1 MSYSSIRELFS
12 SSIGHVSKHLSNP
25 IAAHSK
31 HLFNSV
37 KAMDTVHFKQVASLP
52 KLANLHRPFLNRLTS
67 CAASVCDSFE
77 NSNHLTVVVC
87 GLGLLLSA
95 GTVGY
100 LVSGRRWSF
109 SSCLATV
116 QADALSSESDEFCA
130 LDPYVVYKIGTQL
143 GVVNNDKAV
152 AQFNEMRKRWRE
164 EQRATEFDNGE
175 CMLASMPVKKVD
187 EASAPKV
194 DEKNNKPKKNK
205 KKAKKSKE

>member
-1 MSYSSIRELFS
+1 M
-12 SSIGHVSKHLSNP
+12 
-25 IAAHSK
+25 
-31 HLFNSV
+31 
-37 KAMDTVHFKQVASLP
+37 
-52 KLANLHRPFLNRLTS
+52 
-67 CAASVCDSFE
+67 
-77 NSNHLTVVVC
+77 
-87 GLGLLLSA
+87 
-95 GTVGY
+95 
-100 LVSGRRWSF
+100 
-109 SSCLATV
+109 
-116 QADALSSESDEFCA
+116 
-130 LDPYVVYKIGTQL
+130 VYKIGTQL